1 MNAPQCT
8 LRSPVTQ
15 PVGASCRY
23 ATALRGRFHALCLFE
38 LRVPLNKLFRAAAG
52 EAHGYAAV
60 FVVALNANDG
70 SDAEAGM
77 TNSAAEHGIGIAA
90 SLSGRVPEGSLCRLA
105 ARSCFRLFRAAARA
119 TQAFFRGIPILP
131 VRLIPPRLANVR
143 HSS

>member
-60 FVVALNANDG
+60 FVVALDANDG
-70 SDAEAGM
+70 SDAKARM
-77 TNSAAEHGIGIAA
+77 TNFASQHGIGIAA
-90 SLSGRVPEGSLCRLA
+90 SFCRRAPE
-105 ARSCFRLFRAAARA
+105 
-119 TQAFFRGIPILP
+119 
-131 VRLIPPRLANVR
+131 
-143 HSS
+143 

>member
-1 MNAPQCT
+1 MTAPQCT

-15 PVGASCRY
+15 PVGVSCRC
-23 ATALRGRFHALCLFE
+23 APALRGRFHTLCLFE

-77 TNSAAEHGIGIAA
+77 TNSATEHGIGIAA
-90 SLSGRVPEGSLCRLA
+90 SLSGRVPEGRLSRLA
-105 ARSCFRLFRAAARA
+105 ARTCFPPFRPPPPPPHALLPP
-119 TQAFFRGIPILP
+119 IPT
-131 VRLIPPRLANVR
+131 PP
-143 HSS
+143 